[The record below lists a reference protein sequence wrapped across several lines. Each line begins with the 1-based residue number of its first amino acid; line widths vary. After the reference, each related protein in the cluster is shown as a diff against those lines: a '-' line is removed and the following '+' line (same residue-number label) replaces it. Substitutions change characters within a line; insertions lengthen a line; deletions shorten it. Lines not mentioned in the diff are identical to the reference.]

1 MQKISIDSVIFC
13 ENSKYT
19 FGLCNLYTFKCV
31 LASSN
36 VCPFL
41 SAKFLQLQDV
51 FPKKKWRTVL
61 CRWFMWG
68 WGSLSPICDCAT
80 IVDFRSQSGENGSP
94 SSASLS
100 PWKHKSFL
108 SQNPPVFDIFGQIRR
123 TLQTCTHTHLC
134 LHTYHCTPYAHTSI
148 NRPWIRLSPSP
159 SAFGPQMCF
168 IFSSVLSQTD
178 EMWSRE
184 AMFFGE
190 AIYRQFV
197 SPETKGSW
205 KQPQ

>member
-19 FGLCNLYTFKCV
+19 FGLCNLYTFKRV

-108 SQNPPVFDIFGQIRR
+108 SQNPPADM
-123 TLQTCTHTHLC
+123 HTHIFAYTL
-134 LHTYHCTPYAHTSI
+134 TTAHHMLTLLSTDLGFVWAPP
-148 NRPWIRLSPSP
+148 RVRLGRKCVSFSPLFCHKQMRCGVGRQCSLERLFIGN
-159 SAFGPQMCF
+159 SYPQRQKARE
-168 IFSSVLSQTD
+168 SNHNNNSTD
-178 EMWSRE
+178 N
-184 AMFFGE
+184 GNN
-190 AIYRQFV
+190 V
-197 SPETKGSW
+197 D
-205 KQPQ
+205 